1 MAIGAM
7 QAVHEAGLRV
17 PQDVSVVG
25 FDDIPLSSYTRPR
38 LTTISQPTHQI
49 GKLAA
54 EMLVERINDVDAPM
68 KHEVLPVSLVVRESS
83 APPGG
88 AS

>member
-1 MAIGAM
+1 
-7 QAVHEAGLRV
+7 
-17 PQDVSVVG
+17 
-25 FDDIPLSSYTRPR
+25 
-38 LTTISQPTHQI
+38 LTTIRQPTQQI

-83 APPGG
+83 TPPGVE
-88 AS
+88 S